1 MTYIVTTVSGQKI
14 DLGAAYSIQI
24 NKSKEAP
31 ADTLFAIF
39 FSQKIHPEYKLID
52 VYTSENQL
60 FFSGVVDEQKF
71 EVAENG
77 CFFTIKSRSK
87 AAYLIDNEACA
98 QAFCDC
104 DEGFVAY
111 SMPEA
116 VVYCLEFIHV
126 KQAEHSLFA
135 ADNKLF
141 YTALTASAV

>member
-60 FFSGVVDEQKF
+60 FFSGVVDEQK
-71 EVAENG
+71 
-77 CFFTIKSRSK
+77 
-87 AAYLIDNEACA
+87 
-98 QAFCDC
+98 
-104 DEGFVAY
+104 GFQGMTPPAGGQ
-111 SMPEA
+111 S
-116 VVYCLEFIHV
+116 
-126 KQAEHSLFA
+126 
-135 ADNKLF
+135 
-141 YTALTASAV
+141 